1 MSRMLYEVGNLVI
14 TRRVRM
20 KLNID
25 ITDVM
30 DDYVRS
36 EIG

>member
-1 MSRMLYEVGNLVI
+1 MLYEVGNLVI

-25 ITDVM
+25 ITDVT
-30 DDYVRS
+30 DDCVRS

>member
-1 MSRMLYEVGNLVI
+1 MLYEVGNLVI

>member
-1 MSRMLYEVGNLVI
+1 MLYEVRNLVI